1 MSPLKRGYRTSPMV
15 RPFGMSDTLN
25 IHFGLGTAES
35 IDRLIIRWP
44 SGIVQTI
51 DEVAADQLLMVTEPV
66 D

>member
-1 MSPLKRGYRTSPMV
+1 MV